1 MCILAN
7 GEETIGQWLGQG
19 LSPPLLLDYT
29 VLVSLPPRGM

>member
-1 MCILAN
+1 MYILAN

-19 LSPPLLLDYT
+19 LSPPLLSDYT